1 MRLSILGKDSKTKDE
16 KPLGVVDAY
25 VKENT
30 TELVDPLDV
39 KKKLEAL
46 EEKRNTLLTELDT
59 QIGLVEYD
67 IRKSKDVDI
76 IAFAGHKSLYGPF
89 GVGGFINVTNVP
101 LDEFIVGG
109 TGSDSLS
116 LEMPMGNETRYE
128 SASSN
133 IIAIAGLKAAL
144 DVLNVQAIYQHEK
157 ELTNYLIMKLSSL
170 PNVKVFLPSNKEQH
184 IGIVSF
190 VVDGYKSDDVGMIL
204 DEDYNI
210 AVRTGYHA
218 KTYIV
223 DDKRGIVGSANA
235 TKSGLTGNA
244 SGNAEMA
251 TLVEIEQQDKEKIE
265 KLFVEAIEV
274 EEKLVDEFSKQLNAV
289 KDTSKIE
296 SAQWSKEIRELFH
309 PNIETLFSYELPE
322 KTEYQSGDYIQF
334 LDAVFG
340 DDSEVIKEKF
350 RWSNAYLWLLN
361 VIEKKG
367 GVIYFGELS
376 AELHNALI
384 EDPKPYRKDVKI
396 LLVNMLSLIEAWNM
410 EEIIVDRPN
419 FSQRIRL
426 NKKN

>member
-1 MRLSILGKDSKTKDE
+1 MEKVIYLDNAATTFPKPEAVYTAMDEANRNYAVNAGRGAYKKAQQASEIIAKTKKLLRDLVGADSNR
-16 KPLGVVDAY
+16 PVVFSPSITVALNQIINGLEL
-25 VKENT
+25 KENSYVYYSPYEHNAVART
-30 TELVDPLDV
+30 LNHMAKQKKIHLRELPMDDQTGEIEISKLSYIFSKERPAAVFCTHVSNVTGYVLPVDEIFAES
-39 KKKLEAL
+39 KKHGGI
-46 EEKRNTLLTELDT
+46 NVLDT
-59 QIGLVEYD
+59 AQSLGLVEYD

-210 AVRTGYHA
+210 AVRTGYHCA
-218 KTYIV
+218 PFIHKHLKDEKHLGTV
-223 DDKRGIVGSANA
+223 RVGVSQF
-235 TKSGLTGNA
+235 TKYEEIDA
-244 SGNAEMA
+244 
-251 TLVEIEQQDKEKIE
+251 LV
-265 KLFVEAIEV
+265 
-274 EEKLVDEFSKQLNAV
+274 
-289 KDTSKIE
+289 
-296 SAQWSKEIRELFH
+296 
-309 PNIETLFSYELPE
+309 
-322 KTEYQSGDYIQF
+322 
-334 LDAVFG
+334 
-340 DDSEVIKEKF
+340 
-350 RWSNAYLWLLN
+350 
-361 VIEKKG
+361 
-367 GVIYFGELS
+367 
-376 AELHNALI
+376 NALA
-384 EDPKPYRKDVKI
+384 D
-396 LLVNMLSLIEAWNM
+396 L
-410 EEIIVDRPN
+410 
-419 FSQRIRL
+419 
-426 NKKN
+426 